1 MIFFTSDLHLGHEN
15 SIEFK
20 NRPFSGLEEMNQTL
34 IHNINDIVAV
44 SDELWILGDFSYKI
58 NKEQVRQLRR
68 QIQCKHVH
76 LIYGNHD
83 KQHYTDNKSYSISEL
98 EKTITSNGIK
108 ILEDR
113 SVKIGDHIFQSVQH
127 YKELKTD
134 YGRFILFHY
143 PIVEWNAAHYG
154 SVHLHGH
161 IHSTGEYN
169 AENLKKSFADRFPV
183 GHAPKHPELK
193 LRIYD
198 VGVDANHYFPV
209 SLEQI
214 ATLMGLT
221 RVREN

>member
-83 KQHYTDNKSYSISEL
+83 KDYS
-98 EKTITSNGIK
+98 
-108 ILEDR
+108 
-113 SVKIGDHIFQSVQH
+113 GDHIFQSVQH

-198 VGVDANHYFPV
+198 VGVDANHYYPV